1 VAKMVEF
8 YVKFYAEN
16 FTRVGVEGGFVS
28 QYSTGRNKEPP
39 SMVVKVACS
48 KPLSV
53 MRVVWILCNVK
64 RIDCLNLNSIVDY
77 AKRISLALYQ
87 QANER

>member
-1 VAKMVEF
+1 MVEF

-16 FTRVGVEGGFVS
+16 FTCVGVEGGFVS
-28 QYSTGRNKEPP
+28 QYSTGRNKQPT

-48 KPLSV
+48 KLLSV
-53 MRVVWILCNVK
+53 MSGVWILCNVK
-64 RIDCLNLNSIVDY
+64 HIDCLNLSSVVDY

>member
-1 VAKMVEF
+1 
-8 YVKFYAEN
+8 
-16 FTRVGVEGGFVS
+16 
-28 QYSTGRNKEPP
+28 
-39 SMVVKVACS
+39 MVVKVACS

-53 MRVVWILCNVK
+53 MRVVRTLCNVK
-64 RIDCLNLNSIVDY
+64 HIDCLNLSSVVDY

>member
-1 VAKMVEF
+1 MVEF

-53 MRVVWILCNVK
+53 MRVVWICVML
-64 RIDCLNLNSIVDY
+64 S
-77 AKRISLALYQ
+77 ALTVLILVL
-87 QANER
+87 

>member
-1 VAKMVEF
+1 MVEF

-16 FTRVGVEGGFVS
+16 FTLVGVEGGFVS
-28 QYSTGRNKEPP
+28 QCSTGRNKQPP

-64 RIDCLNLNSIVDY
+64 HIDCLNLNSIVDY

>member
-1 VAKMVEF
+1 
-8 YVKFYAEN
+8 
-16 FTRVGVEGGFVS
+16 
-28 QYSTGRNKEPP
+28 
-39 SMVVKVACS
+39 MVVKVACN

-53 MRVVWILCNVK
+53 MRAVWVLCNVK
-64 RIDCLNLNSIVDY
+64 HINCLNLNSVVDY

>member
-1 VAKMVEF
+1 MVEF

-28 QYSTGRNKEPP
+28 QCSTGRNKEPP

-64 RIDCLNLNSIVDY
+64 HIDCLNLNSVVDY
-77 AKRISLALYQ
+77 PKRISLALYQ

>member
-1 VAKMVEF
+1 MVEF

-28 QYSTGRNKEPP
+28 QCSTGRNKEPP

-64 RIDCLNLNSIVDY
+64 HIDCLNLNSVVDY